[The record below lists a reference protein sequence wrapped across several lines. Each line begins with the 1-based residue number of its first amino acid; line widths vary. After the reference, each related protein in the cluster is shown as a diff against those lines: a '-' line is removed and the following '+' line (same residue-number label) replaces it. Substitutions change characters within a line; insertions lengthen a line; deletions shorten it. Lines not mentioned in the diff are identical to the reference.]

1 MHILVIG
8 DACIDEYRFGTID
21 RVNPE
26 STAPLLTYYT
36 KEERLG
42 MAHNVANN
50 LRVLGADV
58 TLSVPRDLSRKIR
71 YIDKRTGSHLLR
83 VDHDVNC
90 EPYIPTQYHKFD
102 AIVISDY
109 DKGYLTTE
117 VIRTIRNNFAGSMY
131 MDTKKTDLAKFNG
144 IKLKI
149 NDLEYRR
156 AISLNDDYVVTHGAK
171 GCSYKGKSYP
181 AEQIEVVDVCGAGDV
196 FLATMAYV
204 HLTTDDMDK
213 ALVFANKLA
222 ATSCTKLGTVCVS

>member
-26 STAPLLTYYT
+26 STAPLLNYHT

-58 TLSVPRDLSRKIR
+58 TLSVPRELSRKIR
-71 YIDKRTGSHLLR
+71 YIDKRTGTHLLR
-83 VDHDVNC
+83 IDHDVQC
-90 EPYIPTQYHKFD
+90 EPYIPTQYHKYD

-117 VIRTIRNNFAGSMY
+117 AIRTIRNNFAGLMY
-131 MDTKKTDLAKFNG
+131 MDTKKTDLDKFNG

-156 AISLNDDYVVTHGAK
+156 AVSLNDDYVVTHGAK
-171 GCSYKGKSYP
+171 GCSYKGDNYP

-196 FLATMAYV
+196 FLASMVYV
-204 HLTTDDMDK
+204 HLTTDDMGR
-213 ALVFANKLA
+213 ALVYANRLA
-222 ATSCTKLGTVCVS
+222 ATSCTKLGAVCVS